1 MHKTFFYKSRS
12 KYNRKKTAA
21 HCVTGKYIAKYV
33 SVGSWNRYDSEEE
46 GEFVV
51 MATNIRIHPKYKLPD
66 KAPRKP
72 EYDLAILDIPDLR
85 TVSTY
90 KK

>member
-1 MHKTFFYKSRS
+1 
-12 KYNRKKTAA
+12 
-21 HCVTGKYIAKYV
+21 
-33 SVGSWNRYDSEEE
+33 
-46 GEFVV
+46 